1 MIKMEQFLRNT
12 QPWNSWDKI
21 TRWTQIYFIKK
32 IMIGTLIVLLE
43 LLLEFTVENGQIDLK
58 WPEDPCP
65 LQTVVRIDCWILLL
79 CFQHLQYQL

>member
-12 QPWNSWDKI
+12 QPWNSRVKI
-21 TRWTQIYFIKK
+21 TRWTQIYDIKNYDRNS
-32 IMIGTLIVLLE
+32 TAT
-43 LLLEFTVENGQIDLK
+43 FTVENGQIDLK